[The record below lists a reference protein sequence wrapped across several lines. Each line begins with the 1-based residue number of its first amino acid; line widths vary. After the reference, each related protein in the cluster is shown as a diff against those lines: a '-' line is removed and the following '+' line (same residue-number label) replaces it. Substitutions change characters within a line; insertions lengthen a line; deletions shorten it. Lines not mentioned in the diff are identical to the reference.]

1 MTIRHATPDDLPAIT
16 EIANALLSST
26 TYEWTETPYSVDERA
41 QWLEEQ
47 GSADHPVLVATD
59 NERVV
64 GWTSYGDFRD
74 SKRWPGYRY
83 TIEHTIHVLESHWG
97 RGTGR
102 SLIIGLADHAR
113 LAGKRVLV
121 AGIDSTNVRS
131 IQFHVKMG
139 FVEVARMPGVGEKWG
154 HRLDLVL
161 MQHNLER
168 TLM

>member
-41 QWLEEQ
+41 LWLEEQ
-47 GSADHPVLVATD
+47 GSAHHPVLVATD
-59 NERVV
+59 DERAV
-64 GWTSYGDFRD
+64 GWASYGDFRD

-83 TIEHTIHVLESHWG
+83 TVEHTIHVLESHWG
-97 RGTGR
+97 RGIGR
-102 SLIIGLADHAR
+102 SLIVALADHAR
-113 LAGKRVLV
+113 SAKKRVLV

-131 IQFHVKMG
+131 IQFHTKMG
-139 FVEVARMPGVGEKWG
+139 FVGVARMPGVGEKWG
-154 HRLDLVL
+154 QRLDLVL

-168 TLM
+168 SLT